1 MFENILF
8 VTKQV
13 FGLFTSAITSSY
25 LICIACNSPFYNPKL
40 SNSEL
45 FSTLIESSFNLGIIG
60 LEVITTA
67 CLYYPY
73 MDLENHS
80 IIRTISNIVEYS
92 FWIELFYYFY
102 HRFIH
107 ISNWYLFIHAK
118 HHSHR
123 IIYPIDT
130 LHIGIL
136 DSTGMIV
143 TLIAPLWFV
152 NVNLFEY
159 SLIMYIYL
167 TGSFLTHSKLL
178 VSRHVAHHEKFKC
191 NFCFLFPIFDYAL
204 GTLDTLSAE

>member
-1 MFENILF
+1 MLENLWF

-13 FGLFTSAITSSY
+13 LGIFSSSIASSY
-25 LICIACNSPFYNPKL
+25 LICLVCNSPFYNPKL

-45 FSTLIESSFNLGIIG
+45 LSTLIESSFNLGVIG
-60 LEVITTA
+60 IEVITTA

-73 MDLENHS
+73 MDLEKHS
-80 IIRTISNIVEYS
+80 IIRMLSNIIEYS

-102 HRFIH
+102 HRFLH
-107 ISNWYLFIHAK
+107 TSNWYLLIHAK
-118 HHSHR
+118 HHSNKV
-123 IIYPIDT
+123 IYPINT

-136 DSTGMIV
+136 DSTGMIA

-159 SLIMYIYL
+159 SFIIYVYL
-167 TGSFLTHSKLL
+167 TGAFLTHSNLL
-178 VSRHVAHHEKFKC
+178 VSRHVAHHQKFKC

-204 GTLDTLSAE
+204 GTLQNPENN